1 MMKMMNR
8 GESMAKEKK
17 EKKVDEEVK
26 QEETEVVEETATD
39 SLEDKVAKLEEE
51 VNTWK
56 TDYYKVFADMENS
69 KRRLEKEHQNSMK
82 FMMQDFIEEL
92 LPVVEIGRASCRER
106 VLSCV

>member
-1 MMKMMNR
+1 
-8 GESMAKEKK
+8 MAKEKK

-56 TDYYKVFADMENS
+56 TDYYKVFADM
-69 KRRLEKEHQNSMK
+69 
-82 FMMQDFIEEL
+82 
-92 LPVVEIGRASCRER
+92 
-106 VLSCV
+106 